1 MTLPVS
7 PEDETTRF
15 LTSFEEPTT
24 THGPSTF
31 EDHRSGAKINI
42 SVARVL
48 PLAFLAAMAM
58 AATAATSL
66 FAYASLLC
74 NTPTHCDDSEQH
86 AYAGA
91 VAMASFAANVCG
103 LLILGPMETL
113 SRRNHKAGLAL
124 WFGFRCMSVVML
136 VIGCVYSYPFVWRH

>member
-7 PEDETTRF
+7 PEDEATR
-15 LTSFEEPTT
+15 LLPGLEEQTT
-24 THGPSTF
+24 THGSRTF
-31 EDHRSGAKINI
+31 KDQSSRAKINS

-66 FAYASLLC
+66 FTYASLLC

-91 VAMASFAANVCG
+91 VAMASFAANVGG

-124 WFGFRCMSVVML
+124 WFGLRCMSVVML
-136 VIGCVYSYPFVWRH
+136 VIGCVYSYPLVWRH

>member
-1 MTLPVS
+1 MALPIS
-7 PEDETTRF
+7 PEDETTRLF
-15 LTSFEEPTT
+15 PGFEEPNT
-24 THGPSTF
+24 THGS
-31 EDHRSGAKINI
+31 RRLKNQSSGAKINI
-42 SVARVL
+42 SAARVL

-66 FAYASLLC
+66 FTYASLLC

-103 LLILGPMETL
+103 LLVLGPMETL

-136 VIGCVYSYPFVWRH
+136 VIGCVYSSPLVWLH